1 MNETTNMASIG
12 LALTA
17 GPNVLPLPP
26 TFQELYE
33 RHAGTVYR
41 TALRV
46 TGNSAD
52 AEDAMQTVFLRM
64 MNHAGTELSHS
75 AEHYL
80 RRAATNA
87 AIDILR
93 KKQTQR
99 ETPLDLSP
107 ERTSPAKDVLLKE
120 SLRRSLA
127 NLDPEDAQLFTLRNL
142 DGFSYDELAAMFGI
156 ERGTVASRLHRIRQD
171 LLISINR

>member
-1 MNETTNMASIG
+1 MASIG

-26 TFQELYE
+26 TFQDLYE
-33 RHAGTVYR
+33 QHADTVYR

-46 TGNSAD
+46 TGNDAD

-64 MNHAGTELSHS
+64 MNHSGMEISHTP
-75 AEHYL
+75 EPYL

-93 KKQTQR
+93 KKHSQR
-99 ETPLDLSP
+99 ESPLDLSP
-107 ERTSPAKDVLLKE
+107 ERSSAAKDVLLKE
-120 SLRRSLA
+120 ALRRALA
-127 NLDPEDAQLFTLRNL
+127 KLDPEDAQLFTMRNL
-142 DGFSYDELAAMFGI
+142 DGFSYEELAEMFGI

-171 LLISINR
+171 LFAAMNR

>member
-1 MNETTNMASIG
+1 MATIG

-17 GPNVLPLPP
+17 GPNALPLPP

-33 RHAGTVYR
+33 QHAAAVYR

-46 TGNSAD
+46 TGNPAD
-52 AEDAMQTVFLRM
+52 AEDAMQTVFMRM
-64 MNHAGTELSHS
+64 MNLPALELTHS
-75 AEHYL
+75 SEHYL

-93 KKQTQR
+93 KKQSAR
-99 ETPLDLSP
+99 ETPLESGP
-107 ERTSPAKDVLLKE
+107 ERTSPAKDALLKE
-120 SLRRSLA
+120 AVRRALA
-127 NLDPEDAQLFTLRNL
+127 KLDPEDAQLFTLRNL
-142 DGFSYDELAAMFGI
+142 DGFSYEELAEMFGI

-171 LLISINR
+171 LLATMNR

>member
-1 MNETTNMASIG
+1 MASIG

-33 RHAGTVYR
+33 KHATAVFR

-46 TGNSAD
+46 TGNNAD

-87 AIDILR
+87 AIDVLR
-93 KKQTQR
+93 KKHTQR

-127 NLDPEDAQLFTLRNL
+127 KLDPEDAQLFTLRNL

-171 LLISINR
+171 LLVSINR

>member
-1 MNETTNMASIG
+1 MGSIG

-17 GPNVLPLPP
+17 GPNALPLPP
-26 TFQELYE
+26 TFQDLYE
-33 RHAGTVYR
+33 QHASTVYR

-46 TGNSAD
+46 TGNAAD
-52 AEDAMQTVFLRM
+52 AEDALQTVFLRL
-64 MNHAGTELSHS
+64 MNQPVLDLLSS
-75 AEHYL
+75 SEHYL

-99 ETPLDLSP
+99 ETPLDLTP
-107 ERTSPAKDVLLKE
+107 ERTSPAKDALLKE
-120 SLRRSLA
+120 SLRRALA
-127 NLDPEDAQLFTLRNL
+127 KLDPEDAQLFTLRNL
-142 DGFSYDELAAMFGI
+142 EGFSYDELAGMFAI

-171 LLISINR
+171 LLVFLSR

>member
-1 MNETTNMASIG
+1 MGSIG

-17 GPNVLPLPP
+17 GPNALPLPP

-33 RHAGTVYR
+33 LHATAVFR

-46 TGNSAD
+46 TGNEAD
-52 AEDAMQTVFLRM
+52 AEDAMQTVFLRLA
-64 MNHAGTELSHS
+64 NLPLLELTHS
-75 AEHYL
+75 SEHYL

-93 KKQTQR
+93 KKHSQR
-99 ETPLDLSP
+99 ETPLELSP
-107 ERTSPAKDVLLKE
+107 EHTSPAKDALLKE
-120 SLRRSLA
+120 SIRRALA
-127 NLDPEDAQLFTLRNL
+127 KLDPEDAQLFTMRNL
-142 DGFSYDELAAMFGI
+142 DGFSYDELAGLFGI

-171 LLISINR
+171 LLVYMNR

>member
-1 MNETTNMASIG
+1 MASIG

-26 TFQELYE
+26 SFQELYE
-33 RHAGTVYR
+33 QYSPLVYR

-46 TGNSAD
+46 TGNTAD
-52 AEDAMQTVFLRM
+52 AEDAMQAVFLRL
-64 MNHAGTELSHS
+64 MNQPSHEFGQA
-75 AEHYL
+75 AENYL

-93 KKQTQR
+93 RKQSQR
-99 ETPLDLSP
+99 ESPIDLSP
-107 ERTSPAKDVLLKE
+107 EQTTPAKDALLKE
-120 SLRRSLA
+120 SLRRALGR
-127 NLDPEDAQLFTLRNL
+127 LDPEDAQLFTLRNL
-142 DGFSYDELAAMFGI
+142 EGFSYEELAVMFGV

-171 LLISINR
+171 LLVYLNR

>member
-1 MNETTNMASIG
+1 MASIG

-17 GPNVLPLPP
+17 GPNALPLPP

-33 RHAGTVYR
+33 KHATTVYR

-46 TGNSAD
+46 TGNGAD
-52 AEDAMQTVFLRM
+52 AEDAMQSVFLRLM
-64 MNHAGTELSHS
+64 HQSALELTQMP
-75 AEHYL
+75 EHYL

-99 ETPLDLSP
+99 ETPLDAGP
-107 ERTSPAKDVLLKE
+107 ERTSPAKDALLKE
-120 SLRRSLA
+120 ALRRALA
-127 NLDPEDAQLFTLRNL
+127 RLDPEDAQLFTLRNL
-142 DGFSYDELAAMFGI
+142 DGYSYDELAEMFGI

-171 LLISINR
+171 LMGWMKK

>member
-1 MNETTNMASIG
+1 MASIG

-17 GPNVLPLPP
+17 GPHALPLPA

-33 RHAGTVYR
+33 KHATTVYR

-46 TGNSAD
+46 TGNDAD
-52 AEDAMQTVFLRM
+52 AEDAMQTVFLRL
-64 MNHAGTELSHS
+64 MNHSALELTQT

-93 KKQTQR
+93 RKQSAR
-99 ETPLDLSP
+99 ETPLDSSP
-107 ERTSPAKDVLLKE
+107 ERTSPAKDALLKE
-120 SLRRSLA
+120 SLRRALA
-127 NLDPEDAQLFTLRNL
+127 KLDPEDAQLFTLRNL
-142 DGFSYDELAAMFGI
+142 DGFSYEELATMFGS
-156 ERGTVASRLHRIRQD
+156 ERGTVASRLHRVRQD
-171 LLISINR
+171 LLVWMNR

>member
-1 MNETTNMASIG
+1 MASIG

-33 RHAGTVYR
+33 QHATAVFR

-46 TGNSAD
+46 TGNAAD
-52 AEDAMQTVFLRM
+52 AEDAMQTVFMRLVRQPET
-64 MNHAGTELSHS
+64 AVAQSS
-75 AEHYL
+75 EHYL

-93 KKQTQR
+93 KKQSAK
-99 ETPLDLSP
+99 ETPLDTSP
-107 ERTSPAKDVLLKE
+107 ERTSPAKDALLKE
-120 SLRRSLA
+120 SVRRALA
-127 NLDPEDAQLFTLRNL
+127 KLDPEDAQLFTLRNL
-142 DGFSYDELAAMFGI
+142 DGFSYEELAEMFQI

-171 LLISINR
+171 LLVFLKK